1 VVIAALAVATTSY
14 PVTLIVIAV
23 IGAAMALASSLGR
36 WLLVLLAIP
45 AWPFFAPPFYIAWKL
60 FHLAPAP
67 GFVGQ
72 AYLLPLALLVLAVM
86 AARRESL
93 RSSQSPPASR

>member
-1 VVIAALAVATTSY
+1 M
-14 PVTLIVIAV
+14 LIVIAV

-45 AWPFFAPPFYIAWKL
+45 AWPFFFGGPYAVFGEPSSAV
-60 FHLAPAP
+60 FHVATTYLPLGLAM
-67 GFVGQ
+67 VTL
-72 AYLLPLALLVLAVM
+72 AYLLPLVLLVLAVV

-93 RSSQSPPASR
+93 RSSRTPSSSSLPQ